1 MPSTIGYTGYN
12 GLGGPTANY
21 LKAKPS
27 TRFSTRDLAFVVI
40 DMDNSSYFDNYTDS
54 DSNFAKV
61 VRAVQL
67 QAEIYAIGTPNSGY
81 VTFVVAK
88 DTTNDGDNISETPGN
103 PAQMNDMAFTIAQAM
118 NNAGVGPDSV
128 SIKKLY
134 GNGFAG
140 DSLSTWYA
148 NGSTNGSNGIGE

>member
-27 TRFSTRDLAFVVI
+27 TRFATRDLSFLVI
-40 DMDNSSYFDNYTDS
+40 DMDNSSYFNNADAS

-67 QAEIYAIGTPNSGY
+67 QAEIFAVGTPSNGI
-81 VTFVVAK
+81 VTFVVAI
-88 DTTNDGDNISETPGN
+88 DTANDGDNISEAPGN
-103 PAQMNDMAFTIAQAM
+103 PAQYNDMAFTIKQALD
-118 NNAGVGPDSV
+118 NAGINADTVEF
-128 SIKKLY
+128 KKLV
-134 GNGFAG
+134 GGGFSNQ
-140 DSLSTWYA
+140 DITVWSTD
-148 NGSTNGSNGIGE
+148 GSTAG